1 MKRVKRTVFAGAVCE
16 QIVFNVADNVRNLK
30 KAQPKP
36 RFRNEEERAR
46 HRTEIARRHH
56 ALLVNNNFRA
66 GSSLYST
73 LTFNDEWEVHT
84 FGEARKLRD
93 AFLRRIRRKH
103 PEAKIM
109 LYMGRGKGTE
119 RIHFHMLSEGVP
131 EEEIIKQWKYGGTGR
146 IVPLRSHNT
155 YNGEDYGED
164 FTALATYLFN
174 HHTEEQGGHR
184 YFRTRNIEA
193 PKKERINLIMR
204 DYTIDKPPRAPKGFK
219 LVERAKNE
227 FGYLYYK
234 YVRIPEK
241 RRRGIPPRPSP
252 AVTPSPQGEG

>member
-1 MKRVKRTVFAGAVCE
+1 MKRVKRCVFAGAVCE
-16 QIVFNVADNVRNLK
+16 QIVYTVADNVKDFK
-30 KAQPKP
+30 KSKVRP
-36 RFRNEEERAR
+36 RFKSDEERER
-46 HRTEIARRHH
+46 HKVEIARRHH

-84 FGEARKLRD
+84 FGEARKIRD
-93 AFLRRIRRKH
+93 AFLRRIRRKR

-119 RIHFHMLSEGVP
+119 RIHFHMLSDGVP
-131 EEEIIKQWKYGGTGR
+131 AEEIVKQWKYGGTGR

-155 YNGEDYGED
+155 YAGEDYGED

-193 PKKERINLIMR
+193 PAKERVNLIIR
-204 DYTIDKPPRAPKGFK
+204 DYSVDKPPRAPKGFK
-219 LVERAKNE
+219 IVERAGNE
-227 FGYLYYK
+227 FGYLYFK

-241 RRRGIPPRPSP
+241 ERKRGERIPPPLKRSPSL
-252 AVTPSPQGEG
+252 